1 MKQFTY
7 FDSISSNDAT
17 ITKDLDHGLAKA
29 SSSFGCLQHRGF
41 WRYITWPS
49 EKSCHQHSSVCCGNL
64 GAVRKTHTAAGT
76 LPPKLPV
83 IHHGNTLAGLCHQRR
98 SSREG
103 WTAKYRDNAAT
114 STSLLGR
121 PCLTHERHSKLW
133 SLTNS
138 AKVGGTEML
147 HAGAKRTSWSDGWH
161 RLVLITETHWRL
173 H

>member
-103 WTAKYRDNAAT
+103 STTKYRDNAAT
-114 STSLLGR
+114 STSLLDGHVSR
-121 PCLTHERHSKLW
+121 INVTQSCGLW
-133 SLTNS
+133 ENS

>member
-1 MKQFTY
+1 MLRIVHLWHTQRKFSKQWSATSQRLLCHSIRPRTRRGPLSKLSTRSVKPTQITINCHPRNSMKQFKY
-7 FDSISSNDAT
+7 LDSISSNDAT

-103 WTAKYRDNAAT
+103 
-114 STSLLGR
+114 
-121 PCLTHERHSKLW
+121 
-133 SLTNS
+133 
-138 AKVGGTEML
+138 
-147 HAGAKRTSWSDGWH
+147 
-161 RLVLITETHWRL
+161 
-173 H
+173 

>member
-1 MKQFTY
+1 MLRILHLWHTFSKQWSATSQMLLSHSIRPRTRRGPLSKLSARSVKPTQITINCHLLNSMKQFTY
-7 FDSISSNDAT
+7 LDSISSNDAT

-64 GAVRKTHTAAGT
+64 GAVQKTHTAART

-98 SSREG
+98 SSQEG
-103 WTAKYRDNAAT
+103 
-114 STSLLGR
+114 
-121 PCLTHERHSKLW
+121 
-133 SLTNS
+133 
-138 AKVGGTEML
+138 
-147 HAGAKRTSWSDGWH
+147 
-161 RLVLITETHWRL
+161 
-173 H
+173 